1 MTSWGLLAPSRLF
14 IDKLVEL
21 RPTTARLISPLVLVT
36 KDVTSTLTYALAVV
50 PDEFTPVLEYA
61 GAFAKTIPVSLQ
73 PPEVVRTE
81 KPADNALVVYT
92 FNTADFTLDPLN
104 PDAVNR
110 R

>member
-1 MTSWGLLAPSRLF
+1 MAPSRLF

-21 RPTTARLISPLVLVT
+21 RPTKARLISPLVVLT

-50 PDEFTPVLEYA
+50 PDEFTPSVLDEYV
-61 GAFAKTIPVSLQ
+61 GAFVKTIPDSVQ

-92 FNTADFTLDPLN
+92 FNTADFTFDPLN